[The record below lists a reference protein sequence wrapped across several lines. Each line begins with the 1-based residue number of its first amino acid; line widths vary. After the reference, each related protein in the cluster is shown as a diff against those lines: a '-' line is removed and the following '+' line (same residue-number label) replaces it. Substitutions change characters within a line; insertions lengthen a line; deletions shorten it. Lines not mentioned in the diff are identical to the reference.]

1 MVSQNAGEAQEPGRP
16 SFLQPPTTR
25 RDAKARLSELLEH
38 VINDGPQAITRRG
51 EEIAVVV
58 SIEEWQRKTKRSG
71 SLAEFLAASPLRDSE
86 LEIDRVQIPAR
97 DVAL

>member
-1 MVSQNAGEAQEPGRP
+1 MPEATHDQTW
-16 SFLQPPTTR
+16 SIA
-25 RDAKARLSELLEH
+25 DAKARLSELLEH

-86 LEIDRVQIPAR
+86 LEIDRVEIPAR
-97 DVAL
+97 DAAL

>member
-1 MVSQNAGEAQEPGRP
+1 MPEATHDQTW
-16 SFLQPPTTR
+16 SVA
-25 RDAKARLSELLEH
+25 DAKARLSELLEH

-86 LEIDRVQIPAR
+86 LEIDRVEIPAR
-97 DVAL
+97 DAAL